1 VVGGFTGT
9 LTLASIVAFKPSAGV
24 STVAQ
29 LPAPVRYAAVAPA
42 GGRVIIAGGSVHGS
56 ASRAIYVF
64 DPTDGSVRHIGVLP
78 RPLTRAAAATLNGK
92 VYVIGGRG
100 STRNSSSQ
108 LIYEIDPSSGSVTI
122 AATLPAALSE
132 ASAVSLP
139 SRILLAGG
147 VSPDGQGQP
156 LIYAITPR

>member
-1 VVGGFTGT
+1 
-9 LTLASIVAFKPSAGV
+9 
-24 STVAQ
+24 
-29 LPAPVRYAAVAPA
+29 
-42 GGRVIIAGGSVHGS
+42 
-56 ASRAIYVF
+56 
-64 DPTDGSVRHIGVLP
+64 
-78 RPLTRAAAATLNGK
+78 
-92 VYVIGGRG
+92 
-100 STRNSSSQ
+100 
-108 LIYEIDPSSGSVTI
+108 VTI